1 MVTDSQLAKIMPNL
15 PADTR
20 AQYLP
25 FLNKAMQI
33 YKINN
38 DLRVS
43 AFLAQIAH
51 ESGEFR
57 YMQEIWGPTDA
68 QLKYEPTTSVSESL
82 GNTEPGDGERFM
94 GRGVIQIT
102 GRYNYG
108 KYGEMLGVD
117 LITTPTI
124 ASSPQIAF
132 STAGAYWETNGLNEL
147 ADKEDF
153 ETITKRINGG
163 LNGYEDRCKY
173 YERAKDVLGV

>member
-1 MVTDSQLAKIMPNL
+1 MVTDNQLAQIMPNL
-15 PADTR
+15 PDDTR

-25 FLNKAMQI
+25 FLNRAMDI
-33 YKINN
+33 YHINN
-38 DLRVS
+38 DLRMA

-68 QLKYEPTTSVSESL
+68 QLKYEPVTSVSENL
-82 GNTEPGDGERFM
+82 GNTEPGDGELFM

-108 KYGEMLGVD
+108 KYGELVGVD
-117 LITTPTI
+117 LLSNPPI

-132 STAGAYWETNGLNEL
+132 STAGAYWETHGLNEL
-147 ADKEDF
+147 ADEEDF
-153 ETITKRINGG
+153 ETITEKINGG
-163 LNGYEDRCKY
+163 LNGYEDRCMY
-173 YERAKDVLGV
+173 YDRAKDVLGV